1 MTTDPDPH
9 IDVLTPSQC
18 WELLHTQVV
27 GRLGVAIMNRPD
39 IFPVNFI
46 VDHGSIVFRTDE
58 GTKLAAAVLGT
69 AVAFEVDH
77 YDPAA
82 GVAWSVVLKG
92 EAVEIDKMMEL
103 FDASDLPLFPW
114 QVAPKHR
121 FVRIVSGEVTGR
133 RFHVDPAAL
142 AAQADVDAGHKPPRR
157 D

>member
-1 MTTDPDPH
+1 MADDPDAH

-18 WELLHTQVV
+18 WELLRTQVV

-69 AVAFEVDH
+69 AVAFEADH
-77 YDPAA
+77 YDPSA
-82 GVAWSVVLKG
+82 GVAWSVVVKG
-92 EAVEIDKMMEL
+92 EAIEIEKML
-103 FDASDLPLFPW
+103 DVFDAADLPLFPW

-121 FVRIVSGEVTGR
+121 FVRVNPGEVTGR
-133 RFHVDPAAL
+133 RFRVNPAAL
-142 AAQADVDAGHKPPRR
+142 AAQAEVHKR
-157 D
+157 